1 MFAKVADLTK
11 FMFCYSIM
19 SANRNALENSASSRP
34 HVRLATNTS
43 NGSKG
48 NAAIPHMS
56 EFPLIG
62 RKTLVDTDLD
72 QFFPFD
78 PYDLPRSR
86 VYVDKLYRHWD
97 EVALPEMKGEED
109 SESSGDESSGDSDH
123 ENDDIEPAGSISSDE
138 STTPES
144 TRMPDRSDRPPIL
157 TGSSGARTASGRRL
171 PAEELRSAQQISTSL
186 EGMKLTS
193 PPRHSRSLGIIA

>member
-34 HVRLATNTS
+34 HVRLTGSSTNVNQGTS
-43 NGSKG
+43 G
-48 NAAIPHMS
+48 IPPMS

-78 PYDLPRSR
+78 PYDLPRSK
-86 VYVDKLYRHWD
+86 VYVDKLYRNWD
-97 EVALPEMKGEED
+97 EVALPGMKGEED
-109 SESSGDESSGDSDH
+109 DDEDDDDEDDSGTDSDSSGRSLTP
-123 ENDDIEPAGSISSDE
+123 NDASM
-138 STTPES
+138 TN
-144 TRMPDRSDRPPIL
+144 RSDRLRMPSA
-157 TGSSGARTASGRRL
+157 TTAIRAAPARRL
-171 PAEELRSAQQISTSL
+171 PTEELRSAQQISNSL

-193 PPRHSRSLGIIA
+193 PPRHARSLGIVA

>member
-34 HVRLATNTS
+34 HVRLGSSTNV
-43 NGSKG
+43 NQ
-48 NAAIPHMS
+48 AASGIPPMS

-78 PYDLPRSR
+78 PYDLPRSK
-86 VYVDKLYRHWD
+86 VYVDKLYRNWD
-97 EVALPEMKGEED
+97 EVSLPGMKGEED
-109 SESSGDESSGDSDH
+109 DEDEDDDEEDDSGTDSESSGRSLTP
-123 ENDDIEPAGSISSDE
+123 NDASM
-138 STTPES
+138 TN
-144 TRMPDRSDRPPIL
+144 RSDRLRMPSATQEIR
-157 TGSSGARTASGRRL
+157 AASTRPL
-171 PAEELRSAQQISTSL
+171 STQAQQIGTSL
-186 EGMKLTS
+186 EGLNLTS
-193 PPRHSRSLGIIA
+193 PPRHARSLGIVA

>member
-34 HVRLATNTS
+34 HVRLGPANTNGT
-43 NGSKG
+43 GKG
-48 NAAIPHMS
+48 TAGIPHMS

-86 VYVDKLYRHWD
+86 VYVDKLYRNWD
-97 EVALPEMKGEED
+97 EVALPEMKGEDED
-109 SESSGDESSGDSDH
+109 DDDDEDEDDDEAGDDDDSGSSSD
-123 ENDDIEPAGSISSDE
+123 GSIALNNH
-138 STTPES
+138 
-144 TRMPDRSDRPPIL
+144 RMASDRLPMP
-157 TGSSGARTASGRRL
+157 GSGGVRTASGRRL

-193 PPRHSRSLGIIA
+193 PPRHTRSLGIVA

>member
-19 SANRNALENSASSRP
+19 SANRNSLENSASSRS
-34 HVRLATNTS
+34 HVRMSASSTSVNQATP
-43 NGSKG
+43 G
-48 NAAIPHMS
+48 IPPMS

-78 PYDLPRSR
+78 PYDLPRSK
-86 VYVDKLYRHWD
+86 VYVEKLYRNWD
-97 EVALPEMKGEED
+97 EVALPGMKAEEEED
-109 SESSGDESSGDSDH
+109 DDSDDDDNEDESGTDSDSSGRSLTPHGDRMTNRSD
-123 ENDDIEPAGSISSDE
+123 PL
-138 STTPES
+138 
-144 TRMPDRSDRPPIL
+144 RMPPV
-157 TGSSGARTASGRRL
+157 TSGIRAAPTRHL
-171 PAEELRSAQQISTSL
+171 PTEELRSAQQISTSL

-193 PPRHSRSLGIIA
+193 PPRHARSLGIVA

>member
-34 HVRLATNTS
+34 HVRLAPANT
-43 NGSKG
+43 NGSNKG
-48 NAAIPHMS
+48 NAGIPHMN

-86 VYVDKLYRHWD
+86 VYVDKLYRNWD
-97 EVALPEMKGEED
+97 EVALPEMKAEDDEED
-109 SESSGDESSGDSDH
+109 DEDDDE
-123 ENDDIEPAGSISSDE
+123 ENDDDDSEDSSNE
-138 STTPES
+138 STTPDNH
-144 TRMPDRSDRPPIL
+144 RMPDRSDCPPLL
-157 TGSSGARTASGRRL
+157 TGSSGVRTASGRRL

-193 PPRHSRSLGIIA
+193 PPRHTRSLGIIA

>member
-34 HVRLATNTS
+34 HVRLATANTNSS
-43 NGSKG
+43 NKG
-48 NAAIPHMS
+48 NAGVPHMS

-86 VYVDKLYRHWD
+86 VYVDKLYRNWD

-109 SESSGDESSGDSDH
+109 EETEDDDSSSGDST
-123 ENDDIEPAGSISSDE
+123 NE
-138 STTPES
+138 STGYPDNH
-144 TRMPDRSDRPPIL
+144 RMPDLSDRSPIL
-157 TGSSGARTASGRRL
+157 MGSSGIRTASGRRL

-193 PPRHSRSLGIIA
+193 PPRHTRSLGIIA